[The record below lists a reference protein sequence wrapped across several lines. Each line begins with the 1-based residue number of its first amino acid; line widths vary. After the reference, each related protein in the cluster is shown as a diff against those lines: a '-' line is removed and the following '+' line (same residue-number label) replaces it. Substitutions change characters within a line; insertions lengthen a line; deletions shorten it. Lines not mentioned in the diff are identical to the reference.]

1 LKRFVMHNFKKLVST
16 AFVVHFRLSTG
27 LSPQSEEE
35 EQFMLRVLYSSVVG
49 SIMYAI
55 VCSRLDISQ
64 AISVVSRYITNPEKV
79 HWQKMKWILQC
90 LRCTI
95 DVGLVYNMVSIPFS
109 LDMLIQIM
117 LVIWIR
123 IDFS

>member
-1 LKRFVMHNFKKLVST
+1 
-16 AFVVHFRLSTG
+16 
-27 LSPQSEEE
+27 
-35 EQFMLRVLYSSVVG
+35 MLRVLYSSVVG